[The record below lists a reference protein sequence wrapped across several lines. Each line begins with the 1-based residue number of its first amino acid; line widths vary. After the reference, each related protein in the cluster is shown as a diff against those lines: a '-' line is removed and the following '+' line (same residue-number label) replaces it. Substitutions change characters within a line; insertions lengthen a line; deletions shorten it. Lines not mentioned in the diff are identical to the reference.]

1 MKLIG
6 TIPSPFVRKV
16 RIVAAEKR
24 VEYVFEQDNPWKA
37 ETGVGDANPLGKVP
51 VLILEDGTALFDSR
65 VIVEFLD
72 HASPISK
79 LIPADHRERI
89 EVRRWEAL
97 ADGVLDAGIAVRLE
111 NQRSAHLRSEDWTAR
126 NRTKVARGIAAMNAG
141 LENRTWCAGNGYSLA
156 DIAVGCCMGWLDF
169 RFPDL
174 GWREGH
180 PHLERLVAKLHERP
194 SFADTI
200 PRE

>member
-6 TIPSPFVRKV
+6 TIQSPFVRKV

-24 VEYVFEQDNPWKA
+24 VEYNFEQDSPWKPD
-37 ETGVGDANPLGKVP
+37 TGVNAANPLGKVP

-97 ADGVLDAGIAVRLE
+97 ADGILDAGIAVRLE
-111 NQRSAHLRSEDWTAR
+111 NQRAAHLRSADWVAR
-126 NRTKVARGIAAMNAG
+126 NQAKVARGITALNAG
-141 LENRTWCAGNGYSLA
+141 LEGRTWCAGNGYSLA

-174 GWREGH
+174 GWREQH
-180 PHLERLVAKLHERP
+180 PHLERLLSKLGERP
-194 SFADTI
+194 SFADTV
-200 PRE
+200 PHE

>member
-6 TIPSPFVRKV
+6 TIQSPFVRKV

-24 VEYVFEQDNPWKA
+24 VEYDFEQDSPWTPDTRVNA
-37 ETGVGDANPLGKVP
+37 ANPLGKVP

-97 ADGVLDAGIAVRLE
+97 ADGILDAGIAVRLE
-111 NQRSAHLRSEDWTAR
+111 NQRAAHLRSAEWVTR
-126 NRTKVARGIAAMNAG
+126 NEAKVARGIDALNAG
-141 LENRTWCAGNGYSLA
+141 LEGRTWCAGNGYSLA

-174 GWREGH
+174 GWREQH
-180 PHLERLVAKLHERP
+180 PNLERLLAKLGERV
-194 SFADTI
+194 SFADTV
-200 PRE
+200 PHG

>member
-6 TIPSPFVRKV
+6 TTTSPYVRKV

-24 VEYVFEQDNPWKA
+24 VELVFEQDNPWKP
-37 ETGVGDANPLGKVP
+37 ETGVPASNPLGKVP
-51 VLILEDGTALFDSR
+51 VLILEDGSALFDSR

-97 ADGVLDAGIAVRLE
+97 ADGVLEAGIAARLE
-111 NQRSAHLRSEDWTAR
+111 GQRAAHQRSEDWIAR
-126 NRTKVARGIAAMNAG
+126 QQAKVARGIDTMNAG
-141 LENRTWCAGNGYSLA
+141 LEGRTWCAGNGYSLA
-156 DIAVGCCMGWLDF
+156 DVAVGCCMGWLDF

-174 GWREGH
+174 GWREEH
-180 PHLERLVAKLHERP
+180 PHLERLMSKLGERA
-194 SFADTI
+194 SFADSL